1 MLAVSRSGFHAWLTR
16 PASAHTLADRRLLID
31 IWRVHLEHR
40 SANGGVKIWRTL
52 NERGI
57 ACGKHRVARLRRE
70 NDIEAKRRQ
79 RARIT
84 VEHHKTAAP
93 APDLLQ
99 RRFRATAPDCIWAGD
114 MTFIRT
120 CEGWLHL
127 AVLVDLFSRKV
138 VGWAMDQRPGQV
150 VHLGAL
156 SMALTHRRPG
166 PGLIHHTD
174 RSSQYNTPAYREM
187 LSVHGARASMNGRKV
202 PQDNAVAES
211 FLSNLKNELI
221 HHCDFRSRD
230 AARAAIFDY
239 IELFYN
245 RKRIHQSLG
254 YRTPEQ
260 VERMAWCLIKL
271 STEPGIAQLGLF
283 YPQQRKPRRRLC
295 RNPIG
300 SSRSARSHVE
310 KTGSI
315 ND

>member
-1 MLAVSRSGFHAWLTR
+1 MVSVSRSGFHAWLHR
-16 PASAHTLADRRLLID
+16 PVCARVTTNQQLLTAIR
-31 IWRVHLEHR
+31 RVHVEHR
-40 SANGGVKIWRTL
+40 DAYGGVKTWRTL

-70 NDIEAKRRQ
+70 AGIEARRRQ

-84 VEHHKTAAP
+84 IEHHKTAAP
-93 APDLLQ
+93 APDLLL
-99 RRFRATAPDCIWAGD
+99 RRFNAATPDRIWAGD

-120 CEGWLHL
+120 REGWLHL
-127 AVLVDLFSRKV
+127 AVLLDLFSRKV

-156 SMALTHRRPG
+156 SMALAHRRPT

-174 RSSQYNTPAYREM
+174 RGPQYNTPAYRALLTE
-187 LSVHGARASMNGRKV
+187 HGVTASMNGRKV

-211 FLSNLKNELI
+211 FFSNLKNELI

-260 VERMAWCLIKL
+260 VEREWRGA
-271 STEPGIAQLGLF
+271 
-283 YPQQRKPRRRLC
+283 
-295 RNPIG
+295 
-300 SSRSARSHVE
+300 
-310 KTGSI
+310 
-315 ND
+315 